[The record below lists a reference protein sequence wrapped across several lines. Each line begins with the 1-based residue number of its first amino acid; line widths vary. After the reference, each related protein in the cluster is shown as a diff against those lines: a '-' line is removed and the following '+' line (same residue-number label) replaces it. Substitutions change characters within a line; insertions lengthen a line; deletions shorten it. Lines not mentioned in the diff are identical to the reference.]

1 MLRKYPPKDKGRRRE
16 DLRLE
21 VGERQDHR
29 TISDRTK
36 SEGKDGEP
44 DEGRFPRDEVFE
56 APDWEGRAG
65 KWRGR
70 PGG

>member
-1 MLRKYPPKDKGRRRE
+1 METGRTTGPSVTGR
-16 DLRLE
+16 
-21 VGERQDHR
+21 
-29 TISDRTK
+29 K

-65 KWRGR
+65 KW
-70 PGG
+70 